1 MRVQP
6 RYAPQAV
13 KKSFGNNPAAR
24 PNDIAQNFTFPAP
37 IRGII
42 ENENVST
49 PQSGGAQRLDNWFC
63 TPTGI
68 RMRYGSQKVATVA
81 SGSPVRSLFKYVD
94 GTQEVLFAATE
105 SAVFDITSPANPNT
119 IPAASRSGLSSGD
132 FSTAAFQTAGGY
144 FLMTA
149 NGTDPVA
156 YYDGSAWITPTITG
170 VTSASLSA
178 VWAYGS
184 RLFFVEKGSLFVWYL
199 PTDSIAG
206 TANSVSLAGTFQ
218 KGGSILFGAS
228 WSTDSGSGLDDRCV
242 IVSDQGEVAVF
253 QGRDPSS
260 ASNWS
265 VVGVYEI
272 GRPLG
277 KNAFFNAGGDLVIAT
292 ELGLVPLS
300 VAVNKDPAVLTLSA
314 VSRQIAPSWRNEITR
329 RRSVPWNIA
338 KWEAGGLLFVAMPSP
353 DTAIP
358 AYAYVASLETGA
370 WSRVTGWDMR
380 SVAIFNDRVYFGT
393 NAGTVHLA
401 DVGGSDDGF
410 PYSATALYLADPVGA
425 QGATKTLVQMRAVFR
440 SSVAFAP
447 QAGALVDYGTT
458 LPAPPSAA
466 STAVA
471 SSLWDVSS
479 WDVALWDVA
488 GSKRITA
495 KWVSIGETGFVVAP
509 YIQIT
514 SGDAGAPDIEFVS
527 ADVTFTAGGVVT

>member
-13 KKSFGNNPAAR
+13 KRAFGNNPAAR
-24 PNDIAQNFTFPAP
+24 PNDGAQVFTLPAP

-42 ENENVST
+42 ENENLST
-49 PQSGGAQRLDNWFC
+49 PQPGGAQRLDNWFC
-63 TPTGI
+63 TPTGV
-68 RMRYGSQKVATVA
+68 RMRNGSQKVATVA
-81 SGSPVRSLFKYVD
+81 SGAPVRSLFKYVD
-94 GTQEVLFAATE
+94 GAQEILFAATA
-105 SAVFDITSPANPNT
+105 SAVFDITNPVDVDT
-119 IPAASRSGLSSGD
+119 IPSASRSGLSSGD

-156 YYDGSAWITPTITG
+156 YYDGATWTAPTITG
-170 VTSASLSA
+170 VTSADLSA

-184 RLFFVEKGSLFVWYL
+184 RLFFVEKESLFVWYL

-218 KGGSILFGAS
+218 KGGAILFGAS

-253 QGRDPSS
+253 QGRDPSD
-260 ASNWS
+260 ANNWS

-277 KNAFFNAGGDLVIAT
+277 KNAYFSAGGDLVIAT

-314 VSRQIAPSWRNEITR
+314 VTRQIAPSWRTEVAR
-329 RRSVPWNIA
+329 RRSLPWNIA
-338 KWEAGGLLFVAMPSP
+338 KWEAGGILFVAMPTP
-353 DTAIP
+353 DTTLP
-358 AYAYVASLETGA
+358 VYSYAASLETGA

-380 SVAIFNDRVYFGT
+380 AVMIANDRVYFGT

-401 DVGGSDDGF
+401 DVGGSDDGT
-410 PYSATALYLADPVGA
+410 PYTATALYLADPMGA
-425 QGATKTLVQMRAVFR
+425 QGATKTLVQMRAIFR
-440 SSVAFAP
+440 STVAFAP
-447 QAGALVDYGTT
+447 QAGALVDYNTT
-458 LPAPPSAA
+458 LPPAPSA
-466 STAVA
+466 TATPA
-471 SSLWDVSS
+471 ISLWDASD
-479 WDVALWDVA
+479 WDDALWDGV
-488 GSKRITA
+488 GTTRITA

-514 SGDAGAPDIEFVS
+514 SGDDGPPDIELVS
-527 ADVTFTAGGVVT
+527 ADVTFTVGGVVT